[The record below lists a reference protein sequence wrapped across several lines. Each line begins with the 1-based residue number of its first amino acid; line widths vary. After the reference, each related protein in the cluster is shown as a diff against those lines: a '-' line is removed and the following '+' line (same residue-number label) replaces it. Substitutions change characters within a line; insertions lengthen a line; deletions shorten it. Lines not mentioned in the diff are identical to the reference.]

1 MIKKLFRLT
10 SLELLRNRL
19 GLLLLIL
26 IPAVF
31 LAVVKW
37 TSGQGDIPIKIFLQG
52 RTEQILISQYDVSLV
67 FMSAAVSGFLTS
79 YYAMILFHQNFPFFR
94 YCIAMG
100 MAPRVYVAARFGFF
114 MVVVILLAAFITSVV
129 GVMSSFEHAFAVLVG
144 LILLGLIYGSY
155 GGIVGLICR
164 DFMVGLLLVVLL
176 ANLDAGWLQNPVFYS
191 SAQEIEVIRWFPSHF
206 PCQFIFAG
214 AFADRVSYGAVLKSL
229 TYGVGL
235 LAVLVVAVYWKVR
248 GVRRG

>member
-1 MIKKLFRLT
+1 MT

-26 IPAVF
+26 IPSIF

-37 TSGQGDIPIKIFLQG
+37 TSGQSDIPIKIFF
-52 RTEQILISQYDVSLV
+52 RDHTEAMLISQYDVSLV
-67 FMSAAVSGFLTS
+67 FMSAAVCGFLTS

-100 MAPRVYVAARFGFF
+100 MAPRVYMTARFGFF
-114 MVVVILLAAFITSVV
+114 MVVVILLALFITLIMST
-129 GVMSSFEHAFAVLVG
+129 MSSFEHGFAILIG
-144 LILLGLIYGSY
+144 LILLGIIYGAY
-155 GGIVGLICR
+155 GGIVGLVCK
-164 DFMVGLLLVVLL
+164 DFMVGFLVVVLL

-191 SAQEIEVIRWFPSHF
+191 SAQEIEIIRWLPSHF

-214 AFADRVSYGAVLKSL
+214 AFTDQINYWAGFKSL
-229 TYGVGL
+229 IYGVGL
-235 LAVLVVAVYWKVR
+235 SALLMIAVYWKVR